1 MTVVTYL
8 CHDESGNITAV
19 QSGPEGALAEP
30 EGLFLAYEGEEEVT
44 TDWYIKDGVPL
55 LKPEAPSPTHVFNT
69 TSEAWE
75 ISLVGAKANAWER
88 VKQSRHYAEFSTFTL
103 NDQTFQCDEQSQ
115 QRIMS
120 ATQQGQ
126 LDSTISITWTL
137 ADNATQVFTGTEYL
151 QVGKALSE
159 HVVACHLKASSLRQ
173 QIEEA
178 STQENIDAITW

>member
-8 CHDESGNITAV
+8 CHNEDGNITAV
-19 QSGPEGALAEP
+19 QSGPADALVEP
-30 EGLFLAYEGEEEVT
+30 EGLFMVYEGEEDVT
-44 TDWYIKDGVPL
+44 PNWYIKDGVPL
-55 LKPEAPSPTHVFNT
+55 PKPEEPSPAHVFNT
-69 TSEAWE
+69 TSETWE
-75 ISLVGAKANAWER
+75 ISLAGAKANAWGR
-88 VKQSRHYAEFSTFTL
+88 IKQSRHYAEFSTFTF
-103 NDQTFQCDEQSQ
+103 NAQTFQCGEKSQ

-120 ATQQGQ
+120 TTQQAQ

-137 ADNATQVFTGTEYL
+137 ADNTTQVFTGTEYL

-178 STQENIDAITW
+178 STQESLAAITW